1 MNYGQITDAAP
12 LTEDIDQTNF
22 TFLTPYLEAQYND
35 ACRVLVNALDFDHE
49 KANARHFNRRAF
61 WPGDVIC
68 PIAVAYEGSGRVVF
82 ISTSAFDMEF
92 RRRAVEMDTLL
103 ARAMRWAAG
112 KGQEIEMIQG
122 PATIRIAGYVNE
134 EEREYTI
141 LLANLAT
148 NDLKE
153 GAIRQVHASG
163 EIVLRIAARFPVQT
177 ATAFIGG
184 QCVVEPSGEGVTL
197 RVPSV
202 RFLEGIVLK

>member
-1 MNYGQITDAAP
+1 
-12 LTEDIDQTNF
+12 
-22 TFLTPYLEAQYND
+22 
-35 ACRVLVNALDFDHE
+35 
-49 KANARHFNRRAF
+49 
-61 WPGDVIC
+61 
-68 PIAVAYEGSGRVVF
+68 
-82 ISTSAFDMEF
+82 
-92 RRRAVEMDTLL
+92 
-103 ARAMRWAAG
+103 
-112 KGQEIEMIQG
+112 MIQG

-134 EEREYTI
+134 KEREYTI

-163 EIVLRIAARFPVQT
+163 EIVLRIATRFPVQT

-184 QCVVEPSGEGVTL
+184 RCVVEPSGEGVTL